1 MSSPPQYG
9 NLGPLLGAI
18 KQRRYV
24 HLTLHF
30 DTPLQKGVFE
40 KIQSSIS
47 AMSGDWLK
55 YGRESWILYSAETPE
70 GVYKRLLADV
80 PELKPHSIMTF
91 YFDLDTP
98 RGGQQERWVWNWFS
112 KKR

>member
-9 NLGPLLGAI
+9 NLGALLRAT

-30 DTPLQKGVFE
+30 DTPLANFVFE
-40 KIQSSIS
+40 KIKSSINT
-47 AMSGDWLK
+47 MSGDWLK
-55 YGRESWILYSAETPE
+55 YGRDSWILYTSETPD
-70 GVYKRLLADV
+70 GVYRKLLADV

-91 YFDLDTP
+91 YFDLDGA
-98 RGGQQERWVWNWFS
+98 RSGQQERWVWDWFS
-112 KKR
+112 RKR